1 MTPKKTTSTPPSSE
15 RVDEFAPQTGLRN
28 STLWKNGKP
37 DPRLSRIIKLL
48 ARSAAQQFLE
58 EVEQKEQSESK
69 NT

>member
-1 MTPKKTTSTPPSSE
+1 MTYKNTGSTPSSSE
-15 RVDEFAPQTGLRN
+15 GADEFLPQAGLRH

-48 ARSAAQQFLE
+48 ARSAAQQFLD
-58 EVEQKEQSESK
+58 EVEQKEQAEHK

>member
-1 MTPKKTTSTPPSSE
+1 MTCKNTGSTPSIMEGS
-15 RVDEFAPQTGLRN
+15 DEFVPQAGLRN

-48 ARSAAQQFLE
+48 ARSAAQQFLDECEQE
-58 EVEQKEQSESK
+58 EQAKDK